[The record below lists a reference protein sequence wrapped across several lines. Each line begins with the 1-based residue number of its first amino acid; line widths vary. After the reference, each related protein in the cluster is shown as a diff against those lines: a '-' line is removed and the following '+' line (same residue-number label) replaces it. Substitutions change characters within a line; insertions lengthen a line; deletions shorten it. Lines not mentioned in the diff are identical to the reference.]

1 MAPSSPSRSSPPPP
15 KPCFRPVSPTSSGGT
30 TKTST
35 PSSSSKFRSIAA
47 MPFPSAATCATPF
60 LPRSRTSSPAK
71 GVPTPSV
78 TSLPSASRPGHP
90 LDSIAFSIAS
100 PQVLVHSLTLVQPS
114 PDMQPKL
121 QRTIADLTNQ
131 QWDQSTEFDAI
142 DARVGDL
149 YHNER
154 HRIGRA
160 S

>member
-1 MAPSSPSRSSPPPP
+1 MARARPKAVNWTRRGSLSSPLPE
-15 KPCFRPVSPTSSGGT
+15 SSGH
-30 TKTST
+30 
-35 PSSSSKFRSIAA
+35 SSAMSSEAPLTARS
-47 MPFPSAATCATPF
+47 
-60 LPRSRTSSPAK
+60 
-71 GVPTPSV
+71 
-78 TSLPSASRPGHP
+78 PGHP